1 MALKRHRFLGKMA
14 AFKIALHPVK
24 NVTFFYQLYVLETL
38 KFSHYLLGILQDGQ
52 RIVTVVKGAN
62 PKGRSKGLR

>member
-1 MALKRHRFLGKMA
+1 MVLKRHRFLGKMA
-14 AFKIALHPVK
+14 ASKIVLDPVK
-24 NVTFFYQLYVLETL
+24 NVLFFYQLLVLETL
-38 KFSHYLLGILQDGQ
+38 KFPHYFLGILQDGQ